1 MKWFDR
7 WLAKKVRQAWENAGN
22 EPVERDYDAQAKLS
36 KGKYS
41 NRIGGQAARPVP
53 DRHFEKRGMT
63 FTVYQANGGYA
74 VEYIYY
80 DDKADENHN
89 RLHIIPAD
97 KDLGESIGRII
108 DYEMMMK

>member
-7 WLAKKVRQAWENAGN
+7 WFSKKVRQAWENARQPA
-22 EPVERDYDAQAKLS
+22 EDDHAQAKLS
-36 KGKYS
+36 KGKYL
-41 NRIGGQAARPVP
+41 NRIGIQAARPVP

-80 DDKADENHN
+80 DDKTDENHN